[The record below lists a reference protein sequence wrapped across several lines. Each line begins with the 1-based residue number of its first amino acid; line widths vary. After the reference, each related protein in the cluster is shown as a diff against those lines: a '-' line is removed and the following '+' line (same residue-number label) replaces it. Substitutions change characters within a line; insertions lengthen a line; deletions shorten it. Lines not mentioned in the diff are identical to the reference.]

1 MTTPKQFSSCLAHYD
16 PNALPVSAAQ
26 EIVRQ
31 WAVPRGRNDS
41 DDTCLDRVSVFDA
54 LDRVLAEDV
63 VSPIDVP
70 LHDNSAMDG
79 YAFAS
84 ASIGTRDGA
93 SELTLSVAGTALAG
107 QPFPGT
113 PLATQCV
120 RIMTG
125 ALIPPGCDTVVPQEL
140 VTREGD
146 AIRFDARTLEPGA
159 NRRLA
164 GEDLACGEPA
174 LRAGRIVRAS
184 DLGLLASLGIAQV
197 AVRRRLRVAFFSTGD
212 ELRSV
217 GETLTPGSVYDSN
230 RYTLY
235 AMLRRLNVEPV
246 DLGIV
251 RDDRASLEK
260 ALRAAT
266 ERADVVISSGGVSV
280 GDADFTR
287 ELMNSLGDVAFW
299 KIAMRPG
306 RPLAFG
312 RLWSG
317 PRPGDGESAL
327 FFGLPGNPVAVMAT
341 FYFIVREALLA
352 MSGAARHA
360 LPVIGAVSTQPIRKR
375 AGRTEFQRGIA
386 SRDANGRWSVVTTGP
401 QGSGVLSS
409 MSEANCFIVLT
420 HETGDIDAGD
430 TVDIVPFDGLI

>member
-1 MTTPKQFSSCLAHYD
+1 MTTSKEFSACVAHYD
-16 PNALPVSAAQ
+16 PDALPVEAAQ

-31 WAVPRGRNDS
+31 WAMPRTRGG
-41 DDTCLDRVSVFDA
+41 LVERVGLHDA
-54 LDRVLAEDV
+54 LGRVLACDV
-63 VSPIDVP
+63 ISPIDVP
-70 LHDNSAMDG
+70 AFDNSAMDG

-84 ASIGTRDGA
+84 ASLTRGA
-93 SELTLSVAGTALAG
+93 DTLDLAVAGTALAG
-107 QPFPGT
+107 RPF
-113 PLATQCV
+113 ATAPDASQCV

-125 ALIPPGCDTVVPQEL
+125 ALMPPGCDTVVPQEH
-140 VTREGD
+140 VMRAGD
-146 AIRFDARTLEPGA
+146 TIRFPVASVRSGQ
-159 NRRLA
+159 NRRLS
-164 GEDLACGEPA
+164 GEDLAKGKPA
-174 LRAGRIVRAS
+174 LRAGRVVRAS
-184 DLGLLASLGIAQV
+184 DLGLLASLGIGEV
-197 AVRRRLRVAFFSTGD
+197 SVRKRLVVAFFSTGD

-217 GETLTPGSVYDSN
+217 GETLDPGSLYDSN
-230 RYTLY
+230 RYTLF
-235 AMLRRLNVEPV
+235 AMLKRLGVETI

-251 RDDRASLEK
+251 RDDRASLER
-260 ALRAAT
+260 ALREAT
-266 ERADVVISSGGVSV
+266 ESADVVISSGGVSV

-317 PRPGDGESAL
+317 ARAGTGKPAL

-352 MSGAARHA
+352 MSGAERQA
-360 LPVIGAVSTQPIRKR
+360 LTVVRAISAAPMKKR

-386 SRDANGRWSVVTTGP
+386 TRDDDGRWRVVTTGP

-409 MSEANCFIVLT
+409 MSDANCFIVLE
-420 HETGDIDAGD
+420 HARGDIDSGD
-430 TVDIVPFDGLI
+430 EVEIVPFDGLI

>member
-1 MTTPKQFSSCLAHYD
+1 MTTSKEFSACVARYD
-16 PNALPVSAAQ
+16 PNALPVQAAQ

-31 WAVPRGRNDS
+31 WALPRARDVQIE
-41 DDTCLDRVSVFDA
+41 RVGLHDA
-54 LDRVLAEDV
+54 LGRVLAEDV
-63 VSPIDVP
+63 ISPIDVP
-70 LHDNSAMDG
+70 AFDNSAMDG
-79 YAFAS
+79 YAFA
-84 ASIGTRDGA
+84 GTALAHGA
-93 SELTLSVAGTALAG
+93 QTLDLAVAGTALAG
-107 QPFPGT
+107 RPFGT
-113 PLATQCV
+113 ATGAGECV

-146 AIRFDARTLEPGA
+146 AIRFSASAIRAGQ

-164 GEDLACGEPA
+164 GEDLAKGKPA

-184 DLGLLASLGIAQV
+184 DLGLLASLGIGEV
-197 AVRRRLRVAFFSTGD
+197 SVNRRLTVAFFSTGD
-212 ELRSV
+212 ELRSL
-217 GETLTPGSVYDSN
+217 GETLSPGSLYDSN
-230 RYTLY
+230 RYTLF
-235 AMLRRLNVEPV
+235 AMLRRLNVQTV

-260 ALRAAT
+260 ALRDAT

-317 PRPGDGESAL
+317 ERPGTGKPAL

-352 MSGAARHA
+352 MSGATREP
-360 LPVIGAVSTQPIRKR
+360 LTVIRATSVEPMKKR

-386 SRDANGRWSVVTTGP
+386 TRDESGRWNVVTTGP

-409 MSEANCFIVLT
+409 MSEANCFIVLE
-420 HETGDIDAGD
+420 HARGDIDAGD
-430 TVDIVPFDGLI
+430 EVEIVPFDGLI

>member
-1 MTTPKQFSSCLAHYD
+1 MTTSRQFPDCVAYYD
-16 PNALPVSAAQ
+16 PNALPVGAAQ

-31 WAVPRGRNDS
+31 WAAPRGHAPS
-41 DDTCLDRVSVFDA
+41 ERVGLFDA

-63 VSPIDVP
+63 ISPIDVP
-70 LHDNSAMDG
+70 SHDNSAMDG
-79 YAFAS
+79 YAFS
-84 ASIGTRDGA
+84 GA
-93 SELTLSVAGTALAG
+93 SLGGARELSLTVAGTALAG
-107 QPFPGT
+107 RPFLDTPGV
-113 PLATQCV
+113 TQCV

-125 ALIPPGCDTVVPQEL
+125 ALIPPGCDTVVPQEH
-140 VTREGD
+140 VTREAD
-146 AIRFDARTLEPGA
+146 TIRFATDALQPGQ

-164 GEDLACGEPA
+164 GEDLARGRPA

-184 DLGLLASLGIAQV
+184 DLGLLASLGIAEV

-217 GETLTPGSVYDSN
+217 GEELTAGSVYDSN
-230 RYTLY
+230 RYTLF
-235 AMLRRLNVEPV
+235 AMLRRLNVEPI

-260 ALRAAT
+260 ALRHAT
-266 ERADVVISSGGVSV
+266 ETADVVISSGGVSV

-317 PRPGDGESAL
+317 PRAGEGESAL

-352 MSGAARHA
+352 LSGATREA
-360 LPVIGAVSTQPIRKR
+360 LCTIRATSTEPIRKR
-375 AGRTEFQRGIA
+375 SGRTEFQRGIA
-386 SRDANGRWSVVTTGP
+386 SRDDDGHFHVVTTGP

-409 MSEANCFIVLT
+409 MSEANCFIVLE
-420 HETGDIDAGD
+420 HERGDIDVGD
-430 TVDIVPFDGLI
+430 SVDILPFDGLI

>member
-1 MTTPKQFSSCLAHYD
+1 MTTSRQFPDCVAYYD

-31 WAVPRGRNDS
+31 WAAPRGHAPS
-41 DDTCLDRVSVFDA
+41 ERVSLFDA

-63 VSPIDVP
+63 ISPIDVP
-70 LHDNSAMDG
+70 SHDNSAMDG
-79 YAFAS
+79 YAFA
-84 ASIGTRDGA
+84 GA
-93 SELTLSVAGTALAG
+93 SLGGVRELSMTVAGTALAG
-107 QPFPGT
+107 RPFLDTPG
-113 PLATQCV
+113 ATQCV

-125 ALIPPGCDTVVPQEL
+125 ALIPPGCDTVVPQES
-140 VTREGD
+140 VSREGD
-146 AIRFDARTLEPGA
+146 TIRFATDALQPGQ

-164 GEDLACGEPA
+164 GEDLARGRPA
-174 LRAGRIVRAS
+174 LRAERIVRAS
-184 DLGLLASLGIAQV
+184 DLGLLASLGIAEV

-217 GETLTPGSVYDSN
+217 GEELTAGSVYDSN
-230 RYTLY
+230 RYTLF
-235 AMLRRLNVEPV
+235 AMLRRLNVEPI

-260 ALRAAT
+260 ALRHAT
-266 ERADVVISSGGVSV
+266 ETADVVISSGGVSV

-317 PRPGDGESAL
+317 PRAGEGESAL

-341 FYFIVREALLA
+341 FYFIVREALLVL
-352 MSGAARHA
+352 SGATREA
-360 LPVIGAVSTQPIRKR
+360 LCTIRATSTEPIRKR

-386 SRDANGRWSVVTTGP
+386 SRDDDGHFHVVTTGP

-409 MSEANCFIVLT
+409 MSEANCFIVLE
-420 HETGDIDAGD
+420 HERGDIDVGD
-430 TVDIVPFDGLI
+430 SVDILPFDGLI

>member
-1 MTTPKQFSSCLAHYD
+1 MITLKPLSGCVAHYD
-16 PNALPVSAAQ
+16 PNALPVEAAQ

-31 WAVPRGRNDS
+31 WALPLAQDGRVE
-41 DDTCLDRVSVFDA
+41 RVSLFDA

-63 VSPIDVP
+63 ISPIDVP
-70 LHDNSAMDG
+70 AFDNSAMDG
-79 YAFAS
+79 YAFSGAALAS
-84 ASIGTRDGA
+84 ARETV
-93 SELTLSVAGTALAG
+93 ELNVAGVAFAG
-107 QPFPGT
+107 QPFTAQPTDG
-113 PLATQCV
+113 QCV

-125 ALIPPGCDTVVPQEL
+125 ALMPPGCDTVIQQEL

-146 AIRFDARTLEPGA
+146 SIRFAAAAVRSGQ
-159 NRRLA
+159 NRRLS
-164 GEDLACGEPA
+164 GEDLARGKPA

-184 DLGLLASLGIAQV
+184 DLGLLASLGIAEV
-197 AVRRRLRVAFFSTGD
+197 AVKKRVVVAFFSTGD

-217 GETLTPGSVYDSN
+217 GEPLTPGSLYDSN
-230 RYTLY
+230 RYTLF
-235 AMLRRLNVEPV
+235 AMLRRLGVETV

-251 RDDRASLEK
+251 RDDRASLES
-260 ALRAAT
+260 ALRRAT
-266 ERADVVISSGGVSV
+266 EAADVVISSGGVSV

-317 PRPGDGESAL
+317 ERAGAGKPAL

-352 MSGAARHA
+352 MSGATQQTLTTIRARSDEP
-360 LPVIGAVSTQPIRKR
+360 LKKR
-375 AGRTEFQRGIA
+375 SGRTEFQRGIA
-386 SRDANGRWSVVTTGP
+386 TRDDAGLWRVVTTGP

-409 MSEANCFIVLT
+409 MSEANCFIVLE
-420 HETGDIDAGD
+420 HDRADVDAGD
-430 TVDIVPFDGLI
+430 EVNIVPFDGLI

>member
-1 MTTPKQFSSCLAHYD
+1 MTTSRQFPDCVAYYD

-31 WAVPRGRNDS
+31 WAAPRGHAPS
-41 DDTCLDRVSVFDA
+41 ERVSLFDA

-63 VSPIDVP
+63 ISPIDVP
-70 LHDNSAMDG
+70 SHDNSAMDG
-79 YAFAS
+79 YAFA
-84 ASIGTRDGA
+84 GA
-93 SELTLSVAGTALAG
+93 SLGGVRELSMTVAGTALAG
-107 QPFPGT
+107 RPFLDTPG
-113 PLATQCV
+113 ATQCV

-125 ALIPPGCDTVVPQEL
+125 ALIPPGCDTVVPQES
-140 VTREGD
+140 VSREGD
-146 AIRFDARTLEPGA
+146 TIRFATDALQPGQ

-164 GEDLACGEPA
+164 GEDLARGRPA

-184 DLGLLASLGIAQV
+184 DLGLLASLGIAEV

-217 GETLTPGSVYDSN
+217 GEELTAGSVYDSN
-230 RYTLY
+230 RYTLF
-235 AMLRRLNVEPV
+235 AMLRRLNVEPI

-260 ALRAAT
+260 ALRHAT
-266 ERADVVISSGGVSV
+266 ETADVVISSGGVSV

-317 PRPGDGESAL
+317 PRAGEGESAL
-327 FFGLPGNPVAVMAT
+327 FFGLPGQSGRGDGDVLFHRARGFARPVGRDARGALHDP
-341 FYFIVREALLA
+341 RDEHRADQEARRPHRIP
-352 MSGAARHA
+352 ARHREPRRRRTFPRRDDGPA
-360 LPVIGAVSTQPIRKR
+360 RFRR
-375 AGRTEFQRGIA
+375 AEFDERGELFHRART
-386 SRDANGRWSVVTTGP
+386 
-401 QGSGVLSS
+401 
-409 MSEANCFIVLT
+409 
-420 HETGDIDAGD
+420 
-430 TVDIVPFDGLI
+430 

>member
-1 MTTPKQFSSCLAHYD
+1 MNTPKHFSSCVAEYD

-31 WAVPRGRNDS
+31 WALPRGRVEVE
-41 DDTCLDRVSVFDA
+41 RVRLFDA

-63 VSPIDVP
+63 VSPINVP
-70 LHDNSAMDG
+70 SHDNSAMDG
-79 YAFAS
+79 YAFDGVALLDAS
-84 ASIGTRDGA
+84 GGGKSLR
-93 SELTLSVAGTALAG
+93 LTVAGTALAG
-107 QPFPGT
+107 RPFEGR
-113 PLATQCV
+113 PLETQCV

-125 ALIPPGCDTVVPQEL
+125 ALIPAGCDTVVPQEL
-140 VTREGD
+140 VQRAGD
-146 AIRFDARTLEPGA
+146 AVTFTASGLERCA

-164 GEDLACGEPA
+164 GEDLAQGQPA
-174 LRAGRIVRAS
+174 LREGRIVRAS
-184 DLGLLASLGIAQV
+184 DLGLLASLGIGEV
-197 AVRRRLRVAFFSTGD
+197 AVQRRLRVAFFSTGD

-217 GETLTPGSVYDSN
+217 GEALAQGCIYDSN
-230 RYTLY
+230 RYTLF
-235 AMLRRLNVEPV
+235 AMLRRMNVEPV

-251 RDDRASLEK
+251 RDDRASLER
-260 ALRAAT
+260 ALRQAT
-266 ERADVVISSGGVSV
+266 QDADVVISSGGVSV

-287 ELMNSLGDVAFW
+287 DLMNALGDVAFW
-299 KIAMRPG
+299 KISMRPG

-317 PRPGDGESAL
+317 ARPGEGESAL

-352 MSGAARHA
+352 MSGAVPHS
-360 LPVIGAVSTQPIRKR
+360 LPLLSATSSQPISKR

-386 SRDANGRWSVVTTGP
+386 RRDASGHWHVVTTGP

-409 MSEANCFIVLT
+409 MSEANCFIVLK
-420 HETGDIDAGD
+420 HDAGNIDAGD
-430 TVDIVPFDGLI
+430 SVDILPFDGLI

>member
-1 MTTPKQFSSCLAHYD
+1 MTTSKEFSACVAHYD
-16 PNALPVSAAQ
+16 PNALPVEAAQ

-31 WAVPRGRNDS
+31 WAMPRSRDGQS
-41 DDTCLDRVSVFDA
+41 ERVGLHDA
-54 LDRVLAEDV
+54 LGRVLAEDV
-63 VSPIDVP
+63 ISPIDVP
-70 LHDNSAMDG
+70 AFDNSAMDG
-79 YAFAS
+79 YAFA
-84 ASIGTRDGA
+84 GA
-93 SELTLSVAGTALAG
+93 ALARGGATLDLAVAGTALAG
-107 QPFPGT
+107 RPFASAPG
-113 PLATQCV
+113 ADQCV

-146 AIRFDARTLEPGA
+146 AIRFSTANLRAGQ
-159 NRRLA
+159 NRRLS
-164 GEDLACGEPA
+164 GEDLAKGKPA
-174 LRAGRIVRAS
+174 LLGGRIVRAS
-184 DLGLLASLGIAQV
+184 DLGLLASLGIGEV
-197 AVRRRLRVAFFSTGD
+197 TVRKRLTVAFFSTGD
-212 ELRSV
+212 ELRSL
-217 GETLTPGSVYDSN
+217 GEPLDPGSLYDSN
-230 RYTLY
+230 RYTLF
-235 AMLRRLNVEPV
+235 AMLARLDVETI

-260 ALRAAT
+260 ALRDAT
-266 ERADVVISSGGVSV
+266 ARADVVISSGGVSV

-317 PRPGDGESAL
+317 ERAGAGKPAL

-352 MSGAARHA
+352 MSGATH
-360 LPVIGAVSTQPIRKR
+360 QPLTAIRASAAEPIKKR

-386 SRDANGRWSVVTTGP
+386 TRDADGRFRVVTTGP

-409 MSEANCFIVLT
+409 MSEANCFIVLE
-420 HETGDIDAGD
+420 HARGDVDAGD
-430 TVDIVPFDGLI
+430 EVDIVPFDGLI